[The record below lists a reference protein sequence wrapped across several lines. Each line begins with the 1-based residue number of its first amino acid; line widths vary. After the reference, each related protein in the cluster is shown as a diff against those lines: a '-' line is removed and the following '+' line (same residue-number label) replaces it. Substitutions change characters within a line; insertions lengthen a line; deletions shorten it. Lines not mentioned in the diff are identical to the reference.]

1 MKAFIP
7 GLYPRSEALVQA
19 TRDLDR
25 GRTSQDAVDEQV
37 ERDLT
42 ELVSAQQEAGVDLL
56 ADGMLRWQDIFR
68 PFVEAADGLDTGALT
83 RFLDTNTFYRA
94 PTASTAT
101 PKLGAPVSE
110 RYITQLPGPRL
121 VTLPSPFAF
130 AHGTGLTPNALV
142 ESVLKPQIDA
152 LDAELVVLEE
162 PFLAREEQPD
172 LDGLGAALETLSGGP
187 KLALW
192 LTFGDATAAFGAGLA
207 DLTVDGIGV
216 DFYAT
221 KPTAVPEGFDK
232 LLLAG
237 VLDARSSASEEPREI
252 AAFVGQLEARGIAE
266 IALVPNGDLQYVSEV
281 VAREK
286 VARLGKAKTATTEAA
301 A

>member
-1 MKAFIP
+1 VKAFIP

-101 PKLGAPVSE
+101 PKLGAPVSV
-110 RYITQLPGPRL
+110 RYITQLP
-121 VTLPSPFAF
+121 
-130 AHGTGLTPNALV
+130 
-142 ESVLKPQIDA
+142 D
-152 LDAELVVLEE
+152 
-162 PFLAREEQPD
+162 
-172 LDGLGAALETLSGGP
+172 
-187 KLALW
+187 
-192 LTFGDATAAFGAGLA
+192 
-207 DLTVDGIGV
+207 
-216 DFYAT
+216 
-221 KPTAVPEGFDK
+221 
-232 LLLAG
+232 
-237 VLDARSSASEEPREI
+237 
-252 AAFVGQLEARGIAE
+252 RG
-266 IALVPNGDLQYVSEV
+266 S
-281 VAREK
+281 
-286 VARLGKAKTATTEAA
+286 
-301 A
+301 